1 MNAADRERII
11 DMLLED
17 PPPSCRAV
25 SRATGYSD
33 WTIRKIAR
41 ELDGDP
47 RPMKQRH
54 SQPQEHAEEVS
65 ALTAWLIFGGIV
77 AFIALSIWAGARW
90 TPPPDPP
97 ESSDWSTSP

>member
-1 MNAADRERII
+1 MNAADRDRII
-11 DMLLED
+11 GMLLED

-47 RPMKQRH
+47 RPMRQRY
-54 SQPQEHAEEVS
+54 SRPQEPADEVS
-65 ALTAWLIFGGIV
+65 PLVGWLVFGGIV
-77 AFIALSIWAGARW
+77 TIIALSIWAGARW
-90 TPPPDPP
+90 TPPPEPP
-97 ESSDWSTSP
+97 ESTDWSPRP